1 MSEKLIR
8 AKRAVSADRSIYDSL
23 EQLTNTLEKVMVDHG
38 RGLKSKEKEQLLES
52 LFSKGLLVSGADI
65 GDVLEI
71 NVEHMLSRRL
81 QSVVYYRGL
90 APSMRAARNL
100 IIHGHICI
108 GNQRMTVPGYH
119 ILKEEEEHLQYS
131 SNSPYAN
138 PDHPFREDMDQRRLS
153 ALEGDEEGFVQEN
166 DDASEEF
173 VEQIKKGA
181 EAAPTVDDTIPKEV
195 N

>member
-1 MSEKLIR
+1 M
-8 AKRAVSADRSIYDSL
+8 
-23 EQLTNTLEKVMVDHG
+23 
-38 RGLKSKEKEQLLES
+38 
-52 LFSKGLLVSGADI
+52 
-65 GDVLEI
+65 
-71 NVEHMLSRRL
+71 
-81 QSVVYYRGL
+81 
-90 APSMRAARNL
+90 
-100 IIHGHICI
+100 
-108 GNQRMTVPGYH
+108 
-119 ILKEEEEHLQYS
+119 QYS